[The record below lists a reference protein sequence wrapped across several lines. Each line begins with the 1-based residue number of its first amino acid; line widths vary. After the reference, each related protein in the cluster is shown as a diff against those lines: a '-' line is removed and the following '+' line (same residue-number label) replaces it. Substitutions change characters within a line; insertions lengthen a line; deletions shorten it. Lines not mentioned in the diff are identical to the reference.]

1 MALQARPV
9 PVSDGRRPEIV
20 APLFDLAMVSYAVSP
35 DRVQPHLAPG
45 CELETRLDRSGTPWA
60 FVSAVMFENR
70 RTGPA
75 QIPWL
80 RFTFPQINYRTYVRC
95 RGMTGAM
102 FFAVALRSRMA
113 GLQRLLFRSPSYR
126 AALTLDAVHDS
137 AQQRY
142 QRYRF
147 ESTTPGLQVRA
158 EIDDAGEVGRPDAM
172 FASAD
177 EMVTWLTMRPEGFYH
192 QVGTTHTA
200 RMTVWHDAMRP
211 RAGALREASFELLD
225 RLGVVPFGDQSRPFA
240 VFLQPRI
247 DFYGVNPR
255 RMR

>member
-1 MALQARPV
+1 MASQMGQQRATSAMRA
-9 PVSDGRRPEIV
+9 DIV
-20 APLFDLAMVSYAVSP
+20 APLFDLAMVSYAVP
-35 DRVQPHLAPG
+35 PERVHAHLAPG
-45 CELETRLDRSGTPWA
+45 CELERRLDSDGRPWA

-75 QIPWL
+75 QVPWL
-80 RFTFPQINYRTYVRC
+80 RFSFPQINYRTYVTC
-95 RGMTGAM
+95 RGIAGAM

-113 GLQRLLFRSPSYR
+113 GFQRLLFRSPSYR
-126 AALTLDAVHDS
+126 AALTLDALHD
-137 AQQRY
+137 ADAQRY

-147 ESTTPGLQVRA
+147 ESSTAGLKVRA
-158 EIDDAGEVGRPDAM
+158 EIDDAGEVAAPASM

-177 EMVTWLTMRPEGFYH
+177 EMVSWLTMRPEGFYR
-192 QVGTTHTA
+192 QVGTPYTA
-200 RMTVWHDAMRP
+200 RMTVWHDPMRP
-211 RAGALREASFELLD
+211 RAGVIREASFELLD
-225 RLGVVPFGDQSRPFA
+225 RLGVVPLAEQSKPFA